1 MARRLLDGNSRVA
14 RTSLT
19 RERGPV
25 PQRLS
30 KCYLQNTGAAS
41 FPFGPLEGHCAVWSQ
56 SSCWRTLCCDPLNC
70 PLPWHRAKEPSQKGT
85 LKTENTKSL
94 TCMPFSDDIF
104 FRGKKITKTIRIEPL
119 TFLKSSGCG
128 RWLPNGSHQ
137 RGHRYSRVLMFF
149 PTWRVACGGGVPACR
164 RIFCL
169 IVIVMREADVPRW
182 CRPRSQRRR
191 RSGGRTEAGPSGI
204 TTREASIQP
213 TRL

>member
-1 MARRLLDGNSRVA
+1 M
-14 RTSLT
+14 
-19 RERGPV
+19 
-25 PQRLS
+25 Q
-30 KCYLQNTGAAS
+30 
-41 FPFGPLEGHCAVWSQ
+41 FGPNPAAGGPSALTPELAAHTL
-56 SSCWRTLCCDPLNC
+56 SSVGTQAAK
-70 PLPWHRAKEPSQKGT
+70 RALSQKRA

-137 RGHRYSRVLMFF
+137 LGHRYSRVLMFF